1 VLPPLIAA
9 RVLIVDDDAG
19 LLDLLSMVLSDAGF
33 VVTTARDGG
42 AGWRAFEAGA
52 YDVVVLDLVMPEL
65 DGLELCRRIRRA
77 GDTPIMMLTSKH
89 DELDKVLGLELG
101 ADDYVTKP
109 FSNRELVARL
119 RALHR
124 RASAALATSKAEP
137 RARVDEHSDQ
147 RLEVRGL
154 VLDRSSRDVTL
165 GGQPVALTVSEF
177 ELLWAVA
184 RTPGRVLSRDEL
196 IDAVYGPDVVVTDRT
211 IDTFVK
217 RIRHK
222 LRARVPDFDELETI
236 RSVGYRYRP

>member
-1 VLPPLIAA
+1 MLPPLIAA

-19 LLDLLSMVLSDAGF
+19 LLDLLSMVLSDASF
-33 VVTTARDGG
+33 VVTTARDGA

-52 YDVVVLDLVMPEL
+52 FDVVVLDLVMPEL
-65 DGLELCRRIRRA
+65 DGLELCRRIRRVGA
-77 GDTPIMMLTSKH
+77 TPIMMLTSKH

-124 RASAALATSKAEP
+124 RASVAHAPSTMDP
-137 RARVDEHSDQ
+137 RARAEE
-147 RLEVRGL
+147 RLELRGL
-154 VLDRSSRDVTL
+154 VLDRGSREVRL
-165 GGQPVALTVSEF
+165 SGQPVALTVSEF

-184 RTPGRVLSRDEL
+184 RAPGRVLSRDEL